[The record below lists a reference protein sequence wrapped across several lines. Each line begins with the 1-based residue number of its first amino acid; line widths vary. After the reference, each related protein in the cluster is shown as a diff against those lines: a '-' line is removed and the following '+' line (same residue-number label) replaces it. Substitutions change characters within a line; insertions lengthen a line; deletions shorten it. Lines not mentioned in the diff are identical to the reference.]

1 MDVVDIESAS
11 DALIAQDSENFWV
24 ESGDQV
30 LCLNVD
36 SNFALLLFVALIFPT
51 LDTLVAI
58 LCVYLVL
65 LYLKRKDVSF
75 FEMLSQFRGR
85 LLRGRY
91 KR

>member
-1 MDVVDIESAS
+1 MDVVDIENAS
-11 DALIAQDSENFWV
+11 DALIAQENENFWV
-24 ESGDQV
+24 ESGEQV

-51 LDTLVAI
+51 LTTMVAI
-58 LCVYLVL
+58 LCIYLVL
-65 LYLKRKDVSF
+65 LYLKKKDVSF